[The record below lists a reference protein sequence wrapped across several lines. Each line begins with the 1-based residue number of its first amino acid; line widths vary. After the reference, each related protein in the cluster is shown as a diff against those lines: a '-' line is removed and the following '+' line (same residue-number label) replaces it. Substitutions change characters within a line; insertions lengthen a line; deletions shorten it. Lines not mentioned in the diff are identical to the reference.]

1 MTDATTRPVI
11 APGARRSQAPRI
23 YDRRSLTYS
32 NTFDDPVK
40 RNMIRA
46 IEWVTG
52 KITILRRIR
61 QFEKRG
67 TPSGQAFWRAC
78 LDVMGVDLLT
88 PPEELARIPAEG
100 PVVLVANHP
109 HGLVDGMILA
119 EMIGRVRLD
128 YRILTRSILTGI
140 DESAA
145 SFMIPVPFP
154 HEADSQRKMIE
165 MRGKAMDHLNAGG
178 LVALF
183 PSGVVASSDRAFGPV
198 IERDWNV
205 FTAKMIRTSGAT
217 VLPVYFSGSNSR
229 WYQIANRISPT
240 LRQGLLLHEI
250 VHSLDHPQKPVIGT
264 PIGPDEVAR
273 RVHDPR
279 AFMAWLRETTL
290 ALGTPARP

>member
-1 MTDATTRPVI
+1 LTETTGQRM
-11 APGARRSQAPRI
+11 APPLGRARSDAPRI

-40 RNMIRA
+40 RNTIRA
-46 IEWVTG
+46 IEWMTG

-61 QFEKRG
+61 EFERRG
-67 TPSGQAFWRAC
+67 TPQGQAFWRAC

-88 PPEELARIPAEG
+88 PPEQLALIPRDG

-119 EMIGRVRLD
+119 DMVGRIRQD

-145 SFMIPVPFP
+145 SYMIPVPFP
-154 HEADSQRKMIE
+154 HEEDAQRKMIE
-165 MRGKAMDHLNAGG
+165 MRAKAMEHLKAGG

-183 PSGVVASSDRAFGPV
+183 PSGVVASSDSLFGPAV
-198 IERDWNV
+198 EREWNV
-205 FTAKMIRTSGAT
+205 FTAKMIRTSRAT
-217 VLPVYFSGSNSR
+217 VLPCYFPGSNSR
-229 WYQIANRISPT
+229 WYQIANRLSPT

-250 VHSLDHPQKPVIGT
+250 VHSLDKPQRPVLGPAIPPEAFADRIG
-264 PIGPDEVAR
+264 
-273 RVHDPR
+273 DPR
-279 AFMAWLRETTL
+279 AFMAWLRETVL
-290 ALGTPARP
+290 ALGRS